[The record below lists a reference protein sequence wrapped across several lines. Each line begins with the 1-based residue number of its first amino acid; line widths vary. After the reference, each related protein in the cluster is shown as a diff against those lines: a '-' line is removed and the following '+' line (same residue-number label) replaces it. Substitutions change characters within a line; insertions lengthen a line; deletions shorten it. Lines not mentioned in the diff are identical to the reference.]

1 VKKVVMLTALIG
13 SFIYGASL
21 PKEYPE
27 GELGKTV
34 QLGEAIINHTD
45 THPLTKD
52 LVDNTLKCVS
62 CHMAGTDGHPGS
74 TENIGTF
81 VAVAARFPLY
91 KKREKVV
98 ETLQDRIDNCFM
110 RSMDGTRPIID
121 SEASVAMLTYITWL
135 SSGVAIDLNSRT
147 NHASDFADVVKKF
160 AAIQEKATAKNYQ
173 NGKTVFANQCSACHG
188 DKGQGE
194 ATFPA
199 LWGKDAKGKWLS
211 YNAGA
216 GMSKLDKSAAWIQSN
231 MPQGAGNTLSDQD
244 SADVA
249 LYINAQERA
258 DFDLAKK
265 LAGQK
270 KMGYYNS
277 KVIKEKDSVSSN
289 FKHFGLDLN
298 TIIKE

>member
-1 VKKVVMLTALIG
+1 MNKAIIFTALIG
-13 SFIYGASL
+13 SFIYGQSL
-21 PKEYPE
+21 PKAYPE

-34 QLGEAIINHTD
+34 QLGEAIINNTD

-62 CHMAGTDGHPGS
+62 CHMAGADGHPG
-74 TENIGTF
+74 TTANIGTF
-81 VAVAARFPLY
+81 VGIAARFPLY
-91 KKREKVV
+91 KSREKVV

-160 AAIQEKATAKNYQ
+160 TAIQKKATAKNYQ
-173 NGKTVFANQCSACHG
+173 NGKTVFTNQCSACHG
-188 DKGQGE
+188 DKGQGV

-258 DFDLAKK
+258 DFDLAEK

-277 KVIKEKDSVSSN
+277 KVLKEKDSVSSN
-289 FKHFGLDLN
+289 FKHFGLDLKS
-298 TIIKE
+298 IVKE